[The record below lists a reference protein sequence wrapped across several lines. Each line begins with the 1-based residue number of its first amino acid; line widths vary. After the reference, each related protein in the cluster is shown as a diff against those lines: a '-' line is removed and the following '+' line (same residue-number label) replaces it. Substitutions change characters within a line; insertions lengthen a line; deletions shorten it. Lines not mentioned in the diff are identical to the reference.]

1 LNIEQ
6 KVIFKCTNNNTFTI
20 ESSSLLCDN
29 LGFLTECTNNSEY
42 VANKTWDLRID
53 DKVYLYL
60 DNLSNDI
67 PFGIL
72 YFTNGQSICQFKF
85 QETLNLNKLDIKF
98 KDSKGNDYNFYNLSH
113 NLSFIVT
120 IN

>member
-6 KVIFKCTNNNTFTI
+6 KVVFKCTNNKFTI
-20 ESSSLLCDN
+20 KSSSLLFDN
-29 LGFLTECTNNSEY
+29 LGFLTECTNDSEY

-72 YFTNGQSICQFKF
+72 YFANGQSICQFKF
-85 QETLNLNKLDIKF
+85 QETLNLNRLDIKF